1 MPGDLRKGIVRI
13 LDSDGNTA
21 DTGFLVTADGLSVAV
36 AHPSSGGI
44 AHRPWRLA

>member
-21 DTGFLVTADGLSVAV
+21 DTGFLVTADGKRVASEGEAV
-36 AHPSSGGI
+36 QQQI
-44 AHRPWRLA
+44 TK